1 MLDGLGIKDYPVGI
15 DAAGALLIY
24 LTQTQKSDMSHIT
37 SIVPYTT
44 GKYMLIDSS
53 SRRNLELVET
63 MREKQKKARF
73 CGYLIR
79 PRLQWVQER

>member
-1 MLDGLGIKDYPVGI
+1 MDGLGIKDYPVGI

-44 GKYMLIDSS
+44 GKYIAYRQFIKTKS
-53 SRRNLELVET
+53 
-63 MREKQKKARF
+63 
-73 CGYLIR
+73 
-79 PRLQWVQER
+79 